1 MSTYISLDK
10 EEYDRLIR
18 TQRLA
23 QEQTRT
29 LDMILDYLKDNA
41 NTFDSETC
49 YISTLYRPEYL
60 ANIFRYRMPE
70 EWQEMEIEVIE
81 REKRKAKDEDDAES

>member
-23 QEQTRT
+23 QEQSRT
-29 LDMILDYLKDNA
+29 LDMILDYLKEHA
-41 NTFDSETC
+41 NTIDNESC
-49 YISTLYRPEYL
+49 YVSTLYRPEHL

-81 REKRKAKDEDDAES
+81 REKRKAKDDDAES

>member
-10 EEYDRLIR
+10 EEYDHLIR
-18 TQRLA
+18 IQRLA
-23 QEQTRT
+23 QEQART
-29 LDMILDYLKDNA
+29 LDMILDVIEDNA
-41 NTFDSETC
+41 NTIDCESCYVHTIYNSEH
-49 YISTLYRPEYL
+49 L

-81 REKRKAKDEDDAES
+81 REKRKAKDDDAES

>member
-23 QEQTRT
+23 QEQSRT
-29 LDMILDYLKDNA
+29 LDMILDYLKEHA
-41 NTFDSETC
+41 NTIDNESC
-49 YISTLYRPEYL
+49 YVSTLYRPEHL
-60 ANIFRYRMPE
+60 VNIFRYRMPE
-70 EWQEMEIEVIE
+70 EWQELEIEVIE
-81 REKRKAKDEDDAES
+81 REKRKAKDDDAES

>member
-29 LDMILDYLKDNA
+29 LDMIIDYLKDNA
-41 NTFDSETC
+41 NTFDNETC
-49 YISTLYRPEYL
+49 YISTLYRPEHL

-81 REKRKAKDEDDAES
+81 REKRKAKDDDAES

>member
-1 MSTYISLDK
+1 MADFVTLDRA
-10 EEYDRLIR
+10 EYDRLVR
-18 TQRLA
+18 TNRLA
-23 QEQTRT
+23 QDQART

-41 NTFDSETC
+41 NTFDNETC
-49 YISTLYRPEYL
+49 YISTLYKPEHL

-81 REKRKAKDEDDAES
+81 REKRKAKDDDAES